1 MQFSTNYLAKN
12 FVTASVQALNNPKPG
27 KKNIPKNKK
36 LKRRKKYPKIG
47 NKLFSK
53 IDLSDLQQHLLAGKS

>member
-27 KKNIPKNKK
+27 KKTSRKTKK
-36 LKRRKKYPKIG
+36 LKKRKNYPKNG

-53 IDLSDLQQHLLAGKS
+53 IPLSDLQQHLLAGKS